1 MRSALDVLFRNFPCM
16 LVCVQILCLLFSQ
29 RFLIILS
36 AIFLIAPTPILF
48 LSKSYFFLMKLHVL
62 KYVAVYREQVVQYDN
77 TRCLVSMM
85 VLDLHH
91 MWGPSCTQIFNM
103 LSPKGRAISVR
114 ATLLTVATALQV
126 CSEGRGTSFQHG

>member
-1 MRSALDVLFRNFPCM
+1 
-16 LVCVQILCLLFSQ
+16 
-29 RFLIILS
+29 
-36 AIFLIAPTPILF
+36 
-48 LSKSYFFLMKLHVL
+48 MKLHVL

-77 TRCLVSMM
+77 MRCLVSMM